1 MTLDIQSLNQVS
13 DEVLHDLIMQNLA
26 KVIGTNHE
34 VIALK
39 LPFEGN
45 HILAISEGR
54 KPVIVTYDKDDGG
67 SALLSGIAALEKL
80 TTGRKLIYSLYP
92 RLAEISKSDADLLSM
107 EGTRLIIL
115 APQVIAGA
123 EYLTRLLPNV
133 TLCTFQALKVND
145 EIGLLIEPAN
155 PKDDDKFSIKQPE
168 EHPPEFRTGRT
179 NMTEEEEL
187 FFQD

>member
-1 MTLDIQSLNQVS
+1 M
-13 DEVLHDLIMQNLA
+13 
-26 KVIGTNHE
+26 
-34 VIALK
+34 
-39 LPFEGN
+39 
-45 HILAISEGR
+45 
-54 KPVIVTYDKDDGG
+54 
-67 SALLSGIAALEKL
+67 SGIAALEKL

-145 EIGLLIEPAN
+145 EIVVDYTEPPDAKPGQPFTRKLGEGTFGLQAHDPDSVVRYRNIRVKRLE
-155 PKDDDKFSIKQPE
+155 
-168 EHPPEFRTGRT
+168 
-179 NMTEEEEL
+179 
-187 FFQD
+187 